1 MYANFVRPPTIR
13 NFRLPKPNPII
24 PSEHDATQNPSRPL
38 YHNGRVLFQLSV
50 YTPFNTVDFRCRNRL
65 AASRSDRSPLPRV
78 IIHSIHRPRLYV
90 SKNLIFKYL
99 DIFRSFL
106 FLSRLS
112 SLLTF
117 DPTIEDPP
125 RRVWRAGRICIRARC
140 TLEREKET
148 RYTEPYASKSVL
160 RVPFQPTITL
170 PPLSMLSLS
179 PR

>member
-65 AASRSDRSPLPRV
+65 AASRSDLSLVSSSIEIRSTALDSSFEKLNFQ
-78 IIHSIHRPRLYV
+78 I
-90 SKNLIFKYL
+90 L

-140 TLEREKET
+140 TLEREEET

>member
-78 IIHSIHRPRLYV
+78 IIHRDSIHRPRLYV
-90 SKNLIFKYL
+90 SKNLIFKFSTL
-99 DIFRSFL
+99 EVVFISLAPLLVVNFRSDDRGSAATGVARRSYL
-106 FLSRLS
+106 HSCKMH
-112 SLLTF
+112 
-117 DPTIEDPP
+117 P
-125 RRVWRAGRICIRARC
+125 RTGRGNAIHGALCI
-140 TLEREKET
+140 
-148 RYTEPYASKSVL
+148 
-160 RVPFQPTITL
+160 
-170 PPLSMLSLS
+170 
-179 PR
+179 

>member
-78 IIHSIHRPRLYV
+78 IIHRDSIHRPRLYV
-90 SKNLIFKYL
+90 SKNLIFKFS
-99 DIFRSFL
+99 IFLGRFY
-106 FLSRLS
+106 FSRAS
-112 SLLTF
+112 
-117 DPTIEDPP
+117 
-125 RRVWRAGRICIRARC
+125 RRC
-140 TLEREKET
+140 
-148 RYTEPYASKSVL
+148 
-160 RVPFQPTITL
+160 
-170 PPLSMLSLS
+170 
-179 PR
+179 